1 MRAGS
6 GACPCILLPGLL
18 LAQEDTYNHITIS
31 FLSPQY
37 SAWVTEPRLVSPA
50 YEANPAG
57 IFQVPFMKGAIS
69 FTMAD
74 FREGYAML
82 KAPGDMGVVHGYSI
96 PSVVAIRQKEGIE
109 NISAIFNFQS
119 FGASLSY
126 LGEEAFS
133 VDYLLAGERI
143 DLGHFTASVDD
154 TLTSADVDSLTKWV
168 PVTWNLD
175 AQGYAAITGAGEGG
189 IKTMPLS
196 TGIGGDFGAIRAGIG
211 FTITRYSGALDFTVR
226 VTGDTFSQRP
236 SVVVPDT
243 VAWDADLQ
251 GRIKMDSIL
260 FWRQEM
266 AMEDVWVPSFTF
278 GLQRPAGPYR
288 FGAICTYTPGFSVR
302 GSATDTRRFALWLDS
317 VITNVDLDGDY
328 TSLYCYMRH
337 DTLRIDGQ
345 ALLNFIPDHDM
356 GSWGYNDRR
365 YELKVPQRAIAAFGA
380 GREGENWLLDAAGA
394 WELLGMD
401 EFYTGLSAGYRFSRW
416 QLRVGGL
423 YRFREYTVGEE
434 IYAVNS
440 GFVGITAQVFSGPVS
455 YGLSVKTALPEL
467 AFALIEGAEGVLASG
482 IKRKNS
488 ILPLTIAFFFAWEA
502 EEE

>member
-1 MRAGS
+1 M
-6 GACPCILLPGLL
+6 PVLL
-18 LAQEDTYNHITIS
+18 LAQDDTYNHITIS

-57 IFQVPFMKGAIS
+57 IFQVPYMKGSLS

-74 FREGYAML
+74 FREGYAL
-82 KAPGDMGVVHGYSI
+82 LEAPGGMGVVKGYSV
-96 PSVVAIRQKEGIE
+96 PSVVAVRQKEGIE
-109 NISAIFNFQS
+109 NISAVLNFQG
-119 FGASLSY
+119 FGASFSY
-126 LGEEAFS
+126 LGEEAFGI
-133 VDYLLAGERI
+133 DYILGGERI

-154 TLTSADVDSLTKWV
+154 TLTSADVDSLTKWI

-175 AQGYAAITGAGEGG
+175 AHGYAVITGAGEGG

-196 TGIGGDFGAIRAGIG
+196 VGLGGDFGAMRAGAG

-226 VTGDTFSQRP
+226 VIGDTFSERP
-236 SVVVPDT
+236 TVSVPDT

-288 FGAICTYTPGFSVR
+288 FGGMLTYTPGFTVR

-317 VITNVDLDGDY
+317 VITNVDLDDDY
-328 TSLYCYMRH
+328 TDLYCYTRH
-337 DTLRIDGQ
+337 DTLRIDGH
-345 ALLNFIPDHDM
+345 ALLGFTPDHDM
-356 GSWGYNDRR
+356 GSWGYNDRK
-365 YELKVPQRAIAAFGA
+365 YELQVPQRAVAAFGA
-380 GREGENWLLDAAGA
+380 SREGENWLLDAAGG
-394 WELLGMD
+394 WEFLGTD
-401 EFYTGLSAGYRFSRW
+401 EIYAGASAGYRFSRW
-416 QLRVGGL
+416 QLRAGAL
-423 YRFREYTVGEE
+423 YRFREYAIGKEM
-434 IYAVNS
+434 YAINT
-440 GFVGITAQVFSGPVS
+440 GFVGLTAQVFSGPVI
-455 YGLSVKTALPEL
+455 YGLSVKTALPEYV
-467 AFALIEGAEGVLASG
+467 FALAEGAESVLAGG
-482 IKRKNS
+482 IKRKNPL
-488 ILPLTIAFFFAWEA
+488 IPLTIAFFFSWEA